1 MKKKV
6 LICGA
11 GASGTLLAILLARAG
26 VAVTI
31 LERRADLAKKL
42 LVSGNGKC
50 NISNRHISPKRYHSN
65 SKDAIHKILAG
76 FGADEVIKLFK
87 TLALEITE
95 ETQGRLYPSSFS
107 AKSLI
112 GLLKFELEM
121 LKVKIEFDT
130 EVKKIEKKGSKFF
143 VETTKDFFEG
153 YYLVLATGSEAMP
166 KVGGSATG
174 LELAKRLKHKIIKPL
189 PSLVPFESDKRWPK
203 LLAGLKIDARVK
215 AISNNKKE
223 LSSKRGDLL
232 FTKYGLSGL
241 AILDL
246 SATLSLVLE
255 SGDKVYVAVD
265 IFPDLS
271 TDKLKTLLKS
281 RIKKSRA
288 MPIPLWLGG
297 LVHPNLA
304 KVLSKEFGLEM
315 KNEADLNQRVVSNLA
330 YDLKNLKIP
339 IKKSRGFEWAEVA
352 LGGVSLEEINVK
364 TLESKLHKNLYF
376 AGEIL
381 DVCGD
386 RGGFNLHFAWVSAIK
401 VSREILKREEV

>member
-1 MKKKV
+1 VKKKV

-143 VETTKDFFEG
+143 VETTKGFFEG